1 MAAHGLA
8 FVTGDEAGDVK
19 NVDPALSASITFQV
33 KGFVLVFCLSSE
45 RAFSSFCQFSV
56 TQVFFG
62 NLMHQKGRHFLQT
75 YPLRSTSA
83 TVVVLMVF
91 IFLGKIALILDL

>member
-1 MAAHGLA
+1 MWSGFCH
-8 FVTGDEAGDVK
+8 GDEAGDVK

-45 RAFSSFCQFSV
+45 RAFSSFCQSGV

-62 NLMHQKGRHFLQT
+62 NAPKGCFQIN
-75 YPLRSTSA
+75 PIQNA
-83 TVVVLMVF
+83 
-91 IFLGKIALILDL
+91 